1 MADTA
6 AHLVD
11 RVLPEV
17 PVRQWVL
24 TLPYPLRYRCA
35 WNAKLTTEVLRCFLR
50 AVFADYRRRAKR
62 DLGIKGGACGSVT
75 FIQRFGSALNL
86 TPHFHALVLDGTYE
100 GAAGSPGY
108 FHALEPPETDDVA
121 RVLAGT
127 ARRIRRRL
135 DALGI
140 EEGEDRLAEDEPLLA
155 MLTAAS
161 VRSRIATGPE
171 AGSPWR
177 RLGDRVEAIS
187 HEEQE
192 DGVEPGAG
200 IPPRCVRQGGMSL
213 HADVAVPARDRQRLE
228 RLCRYVARP
237 PLALER
243 LEELRDG
250 RLAYR
255 LKTPWRDGTTHV
267 VMERTELLE
276 RLAPLVPPPRAHQ
289 VRYHGVLAP
298 CASGRDRVVPARVEP
313 SREQVALRGGP
324 TADVGGVDST
334 FGRMDGSDQS
344 LSVRPL
350 AVHGIESRN
359 APSMVEADEAFRL
372 SSEVTAQVHRG
383 EIEAPRPQAPALV
396 PALAYGRRDS
406 RRTAWADLLQRVF
419 EVDALRCPNCGARM
433 RVLSAITDPD
443 VARRILDCLRMPS
456 RAPPLGPPQHR
467 AGADLEEGFVEV
479 ELGGDPGFDFDQSDP
494 AAG

>member
-62 DLGIKGGACGSVT
+62 DLGIKAGACGSVT

-86 TPHFHALVLDGTYE
+86 TPHFHTLVLDGVYE
-100 GAAGSPGY
+100 GGASSPGP
-108 FHALEPPETDDVA
+108 FRPLDPPETDDVA
-121 RVLAGT
+121 RVLVGA
-127 ARRIRRRL
+127 ARRIWRRIEL
-135 DALGI
+135 LGGD
-140 EEGEDRLAEDEPLLA
+140 EGEDRLAEDEPLLA
-155 MLTAAS
+155 MLAAAS
-161 VRSRIATGPE
+161 IRSQIATGPE
-171 AGSPWR
+171 AGLPWR
-177 RLGDRVEAIS
+177 RLGDRVDAIADG
-187 HEEQE
+187 EEE
-192 DGVEPGAG
+192 EGVEPGAG

-298 CASGRDRVVPARVEP
+298 CASGRDRVVPAQVER
-313 SREQVALRGGP
+313 SREQVAPREGP
-324 TADVGGVDST
+324 TGEVGGVDST
-334 FGRMDGSDQS
+334 LGRMDGSDES
-344 LSVRPL
+344 SSAGLM
-350 AVHGIESRN
+350 AVLGIESRIEPGT
-359 APSMVEADEAFRL
+359 AEADEASQL
-372 SSEVTAQVHRG
+372 GSEVTAQVHRD
-383 EIEAPRPQAPALV
+383 EIEAPPPQAPA

-419 EVDALRCPNCGARM
+419 EVDALLCPTCWARL
-433 RVLSAITDPD
+433 RVLSAIADPD

-456 RAPPLGPPQHR
+456 RAPPLAPPRHR
-467 AGADLEEGFVEV
+467 AGADLEEGSA
-479 ELGGDPGFDFDQSDP
+479 ELDWGGDPGFDFDQSDP

>member
-35 WNAKLTTEVLRCFLR
+35 WNARLTSEVLRCFLR

-62 DLGIKGGACGSVT
+62 EVGVRGGACGSVT

-86 TPHFHALVLDGTYE
+86 TPHFHTLVLDGVYE
-100 GAAGSPGY
+100 GGASTPGR
-108 FHALEPPETDDVA
+108 FHPLDPPETDDVA

-135 DALGI
+135 EILGV
-140 EEGEDRLAEDEPLLA
+140 ENGEDRLAEDEPLLA

-161 VRSRIATGPE
+161 IRSRIATGPE
-171 AGSPWR
+171 AGAPWR
-177 RLGDRVEAIS
+177 RLGDRVDPDTDG
-187 HEEQE
+187 EEE
-192 DGVEPGAG
+192 DRVEPGAR
-200 IPPRCVRQGGMSL
+200 IPPRCVRHGGMSL
-213 HADVAVPARDRQRLE
+213 HADVAVPARDRRRLE

-243 LEELRDG
+243 LEEMHDG

-267 VMERTELLE
+267 VLERTELLE

-298 CASGRDRVVPARVEP
+298 CASGRDRVVPGAAKEAREP
-313 SREQVALRGGP
+313 VAIAGRSTVGSVDPTLDLGVGARKSSSSEKPGAFLTGMPVRSSPGG
-324 TADVGGVDST
+324 
-334 FGRMDGSDQS
+334 
-344 LSVRPL
+344 
-350 AVHGIESRN
+350 
-359 APSMVEADEAFRL
+359 ADEGAL
-372 SSEVTAQVHRG
+372 SGVLPIDSALTEARAAEGHRSS
-383 EIEAPRPQAPALV
+383 AATRAPAD
-396 PALAYGRRDS
+396 RRWGS

-419 EVDALRCPNCGARM
+419 QVDALRCPGCGARM
-433 RVLSAITDPD
+433 RILSAITDPE

-456 RAPPLGPPQHR
+456 RAPPLAASEPR
-467 AGADLEEGFVEV
+467 VEERFAEPSS
-479 ELGGDPGFDFDQSDP
+479 ELDWGDDPGFDFDQSGP
-494 AAG
+494 EPK